1 MKNKVK
7 KLLLLMW
14 ILLICCILSSCEK
27 EKKKVTITV
36 IHSWGGTEADHVAMR
51 QIYEQFQNENPD
63 INLRLIS
70 MPTRN
75 ETLRKVED
83 MIMVGDTPDI
93 IAFSGMGENSIYNFM
108 VENNMALDIQPYL
121 EEDSEFDRDIS
132 ETNKKYWKT
141 KAGNLYTV
149 VDVLSLSGGYWYNEE
164 ILEKSGIK
172 ELPST
177 WDEFISMCTQINNRA
192 EKEST
197 EVKPLKPSA
206 EGYLYFMDHM
216 LLNRTD
222 TINDVRHDSFI
233 DVLKK
238 MESIYQF
245 STFEN
250 MSYSYRDETE
260 LFNEGRL
267 AIYVN
272 GVWAAPMISENI
284 HAKYALLP
292 TNDGISMSCESASLG
307 YVLGKSGSRERE
319 DASVRF
325 LKYMLSKKVQIQIL
339 EQTEQFPAN
348 PNISLEKYKDEKKR
362 MYQAVKTVL
371 DANRKIEIPDNVWS
385 ASQKE
390 YFTDSLVYVQRSC
403 LCTEKATHHSAYKR
417 YAQPD
422 NAFQH
427 HTCRHTACRT
437 CGLRASHSHVE
448 GRKSKRPQLVAVR

>member
-14 ILLICCILSSCEK
+14 ILLICCMLSSCEK
-27 EKKKVTITV
+27 EKKKVIITV
-36 IHSWGGTEADHVAMR
+36 IHSWGGTETDHVAMR

-121 EEDSEFDRDIS
+121 EEDSEFDRDVS
-132 ETNKKYWKT
+132 ETNKKYWT
-141 KAGNLYTV
+141 TGAGDLYTV

-164 ILEKSGIK
+164 ILEKAGIK
-172 ELPST
+172 QLPET
-177 WDEFISMCTQINNRA
+177 WNEFIDMCNRIN
-192 EKEST
+192 EWSKEEST
-197 EVKPLKPSA
+197 EVKPLRPSA

-216 LLNRTD
+216 LFSEKDFVSEISDEDFVD
-222 TINDVRHDSFI
+222 T
-233 DVLKK
+233 LKK
-238 MESIYQF
+238 MESIYHF
-245 STFEN
+245 SKFEN
-250 MSYSYRDETE
+250 TSYSYRDETR
-260 LFNEGRL
+260 LFNEGRI

-272 GVWAAPMISENI
+272 GVWGAPMISEKI

-307 YVLGKSGSRERE
+307 YVLGKSGSKERE

-325 LKYMLSKKVQIQIL
+325 LKYILSKKVQTQIL
-339 EQTEQFPAN
+339 ERTEQFPAN
-348 PNISLEKYKDEKKR
+348 PNISLEKYKNEKNR
-362 MYQAVKTVL
+362 MYQAATLVL
-371 DANRKIEIPDNVWS
+371 DAERKIEIPDNVWS

-390 YFTDSLVYVQRSC
+390 YFTDNIFKLLTNEMDKQELVDNID
-403 LCTEKATHHSAYKR
+403 KR
-417 YAQPD
+417 I
-422 NAFQH
+422 
-427 HTCRHTACRT
+427 R
-437 CGLRASHSHVE
+437 
-448 GRKSKRPQLVAVR
+448 

>member
-7 KLLLLMW
+7 KLLLLTW

-27 EKKKVTITV
+27 EKKKVIITV
-36 IHSWGGTEADHVAMR
+36 IHSWGGTETDHVAMR

-63 INLRLIS
+63 INIRLIS

-121 EEDSEFDRDIS
+121 EEDLEFDRDVS
-132 ETNKKYWKT
+132 ETNKKYWT
-141 KAGNLYTV
+141 TGAGDLYTV

-164 ILEKSGIK
+164 ILEKAGIK
-172 ELPST
+172 QLPET
-177 WDEFISMCTQINNRA
+177 WNEFIDMCDRIN
-192 EKEST
+192 EWSKEEST
-197 EVKPLKPSA
+197 EVKPLRPSA

-216 LLNRTD
+216 LFSEKDFVSEISDEDFVD
-222 TINDVRHDSFI
+222 T
-233 DVLKK
+233 LKK
-238 MESIYQF
+238 MESIYHF
-245 STFEN
+245 SKFEN
-250 MSYSYRDETE
+250 TSYSYRDETR

-272 GVWAAPMISENI
+272 GVWGAPMISEKI

-307 YVLGKSGSRERE
+307 YVLGKSGSKERE

-325 LKYMLSKKVQIQIL
+325 LKYILSEKVQTQIL
-339 EQTEQFPAN
+339 ERTEQFPAN
-348 PNISLEKYKDEKKR
+348 PNISLEKYKNEKNR
-362 MYQAVKTVL
+362 MYQAATLVL
-371 DANRKIEIPDNVWS
+371 DAERKIEIPDNVWS

-390 YFTDSLVYVQRSC
+390 YFTDNIFKVLTNEMDKQELVDNID
-403 LCTEKATHHSAYKR
+403 KR
-417 YAQPD
+417 I
-422 NAFQH
+422 
-427 HTCRHTACRT
+427 R
-437 CGLRASHSHVE
+437 
-448 GRKSKRPQLVAVR
+448 

>member
-36 IHSWGGTEADHVAMR
+36 IHSWGGTETDHVAMR

-93 IAFSGMGENSIYNFM
+93 IAFSGIGENSIYNFM

-121 EEDSEFDRDIS
+121 EEDLEFDRDVS
-132 ETNKKYWKT
+132 ETNKKYWT
-141 KAGNLYTV
+141 TGAGDLYTV

-164 ILEKSGIK
+164 ILEKAGIK
-172 ELPST
+172 QLPET
-177 WDEFISMCTQINNRA
+177 WNEFIDMCNRIN
-192 EKEST
+192 EWSKEEST
-197 EVKPLKPSA
+197 EVKPLRPSA

-216 LLNRTD
+216 LFSEKDSVSEISDEDFVD
-222 TINDVRHDSFI
+222 T
-233 DVLKK
+233 LKK
-238 MESIYQF
+238 MESIYHF
-245 STFEN
+245 SKFEN
-250 MSYSYRDETE
+250 TSYSYRDETR
-260 LFNEGRL
+260 LFNEGRI

-272 GVWAAPMISENI
+272 GVWGAPMISEKI

-307 YVLGKSGSRERE
+307 YVLGKSGSKERE

-325 LKYMLSKKVQIQIL
+325 LKYILSKKVQTQIL
-339 EQTEQFPAN
+339 ERTEQFPAN
-348 PNISLEKYKDEKKR
+348 PNISLEKYKNEKNR
-362 MYQAVKTVL
+362 MYQAATLVL
-371 DANRKIEIPDNVWS
+371 DAERKIEIPDNVWS

-390 YFTDSLVYVQRSC
+390 YFTDNIFKVLTNEMDKQELVDNID
-403 LCTEKATHHSAYKR
+403 KR
-417 YAQPD
+417 I
-422 NAFQH
+422 
-427 HTCRHTACRT
+427 R
-437 CGLRASHSHVE
+437 
-448 GRKSKRPQLVAVR
+448 

>member
-14 ILLICCILSSCEK
+14 ILLICCMLSSCEK
-27 EKKKVTITV
+27 EKKKVIITV
-36 IHSWGGTEADHVAMR
+36 IHSWGGTETDHVAMR
-51 QIYEQFQNENPD
+51 QIYEQFKNENPD

-121 EEDSEFDRDIS
+121 EEDSEFDRDVS
-132 ETNKKYWKT
+132 ETNKKYWT
-141 KAGNLYTV
+141 TGAGDLYTV

-164 ILEKSGIK
+164 ILEKAGIK
-172 ELPST
+172 QLPET
-177 WDEFISMCTQINNRA
+177 WNEFIDMCNRIN
-192 EKEST
+192 EWSKEEST
-197 EVKPLKPSA
+197 EVKTLRPSA

-216 LLNRTD
+216 LFSEKDSVSEISDEDFVD
-222 TINDVRHDSFI
+222 T
-233 DVLKK
+233 LKK
-238 MESIYQF
+238 MESIYHF
-245 STFEN
+245 SKFEN
-250 MSYSYRDETE
+250 TSYSYRDETR
-260 LFNEGRL
+260 LFNEGRI

-272 GVWAAPMISENI
+272 GVWGAPMISEKI

-307 YVLGKSGSRERE
+307 YVLGKSGSKERE

-325 LKYMLSKKVQIQIL
+325 LKYILSKKVQTQIL
-339 EQTEQFPAN
+339 ERTEQFPAN
-348 PNISLEKYKDEKKR
+348 PNISLEKYKNKKKR
-362 MYQAVKTVL
+362 MYQASTLVL
-371 DANRKIEIPDNVWS
+371 DAERKIEIPDNVWS

-390 YFTDSLVYVQRSC
+390 YFTDNIFKVLTNEMDKQELVDNID
-403 LCTEKATHHSAYKR
+403 KR
-417 YAQPD
+417 I
-422 NAFQH
+422 
-427 HTCRHTACRT
+427 R
-437 CGLRASHSHVE
+437 
-448 GRKSKRPQLVAVR
+448 

>member
-14 ILLICCILSSCEK
+14 ILLICCMLSSCEK

-36 IHSWGGTEADHVAMR
+36 IHSWGGTETDHVAMR
-51 QIYEQFQNENPD
+51 QIYGQFQNENPD

-121 EEDSEFDRDIS
+121 EEDSEFDRDVS
-132 ETNKKYWKT
+132 ETNKKYWT
-141 KAGNLYTV
+141 TGAGDLYTV

-164 ILEKSGIK
+164 ILEKAGIK
-172 ELPST
+172 QLPET
-177 WDEFISMCTQINNRA
+177 WNEFIDMCNRIN
-192 EKEST
+192 EWSKEEST
-197 EVKPLKPSA
+197 EVKPLRPSA
-206 EGYLYFMDHM
+206 EGYLYFIDHM
-216 LLNRTD
+216 LFSEKDSVSEISDEDFVD
-222 TINDVRHDSFI
+222 T
-233 DVLKK
+233 LKK
-238 MESIYQF
+238 MESIYHF
-245 STFEN
+245 SKFEN
-250 MSYSYRDETE
+250 TSYSYRDETR
-260 LFNEGRL
+260 LFNEGRI

-272 GVWAAPMISENI
+272 GVWGAPMISEKI

-307 YVLGKSGSRERE
+307 YVLGKSGSKERE

-325 LKYMLSKKVQIQIL
+325 LKYILSKKVQTQIL
-339 EQTEQFPAN
+339 ERKEQFPAN
-348 PNISLEKYKDEKKR
+348 PNISLEKYKNEKKR
-362 MYQAVKTVL
+362 MYQASTLVL
-371 DANRKIEIPDNVWS
+371 DAERKIEIPDNVWS

-390 YFTDSLVYVQRSC
+390 YFTDNIFKVLTNEMDKQELVDNID
-403 LCTEKATHHSAYKR
+403 KR
-417 YAQPD
+417 I
-422 NAFQH
+422 
-427 HTCRHTACRT
+427 R
-437 CGLRASHSHVE
+437 
-448 GRKSKRPQLVAVR
+448 

>member
-36 IHSWGGTEADHVAMR
+36 IHSWGGTETDHVAMR

-121 EEDSEFDRDIS
+121 EEDLEFDRDVS
-132 ETNKKYWKT
+132 ETNKKYWT
-141 KAGNLYTV
+141 TGAGDLYTV

-164 ILEKSGIK
+164 ILEKAGIK
-172 ELPST
+172 QLPET
-177 WDEFISMCTQINNRA
+177 WNEFIDMCDRIN
-192 EKEST
+192 EWSKEEST
-197 EVKPLKPSA
+197 EVKPLRPSA

-216 LLNRTD
+216 LFSEKDSVSEISDEDFVD
-222 TINDVRHDSFI
+222 T
-233 DVLKK
+233 LKK
-238 MESIYQF
+238 MESIYHF
-245 STFEN
+245 SKFEN
-250 MSYSYRDETE
+250 TSYSYRDETR
-260 LFNEGRL
+260 LFNEGRI

-272 GVWAAPMISENI
+272 GVWGAPMISEKI

-292 TNDGISMSCESASLG
+292 TNDGISMSCESVSLG
-307 YVLGKSGSRERE
+307 YVLGKSGSKERE

-325 LKYMLSKKVQIQIL
+325 LKYILSKKVQTQIL
-339 EQTEQFPAN
+339 ERTEQFPAN
-348 PNISLEKYKDEKKR
+348 PNISLEKYKNEKNR
-362 MYQAVKTVL
+362 MYQAATLVL
-371 DANRKIEIPDNVWS
+371 DAERKIEIPDNVWS

-390 YFTDSLVYVQRSC
+390 YFTDNIFKVLTNEMDKQELVDNID
-403 LCTEKATHHSAYKR
+403 KR
-417 YAQPD
+417 I
-422 NAFQH
+422 
-427 HTCRHTACRT
+427 R
-437 CGLRASHSHVE
+437 
-448 GRKSKRPQLVAVR
+448 

>member
-14 ILLICCILSSCEK
+14 ILLICCMLSGCEK

-36 IHSWGGTEADHVAMR
+36 IHSWGGTETDHVAMR
-51 QIYEQFQNENPD
+51 QIYGQFQNENPD

-121 EEDSEFDRDIS
+121 EEDLEFDRDVS
-132 ETNKKYWKT
+132 ETNKKYWT
-141 KAGNLYTV
+141 TGAGDLYTV

-164 ILEKSGIK
+164 ILEKAGVK
-172 ELPST
+172 QLPET
-177 WDEFISMCTQINNRA
+177 WNEFIDMCDRIN
-192 EKEST
+192 EWSKKESA
-197 EVKPLKPSA
+197 EVKPLRPSA

-216 LLNRTD
+216 LFSEKDSISEISDEDFVD
-222 TINDVRHDSFI
+222 T
-233 DVLKK
+233 LKK
-238 MESIYQF
+238 MESIYHF
-245 STFEN
+245 SKFEN
-250 MSYSYRDETE
+250 TSYSYRDETR

-272 GVWAAPMISENI
+272 GVWGAPMISEKI

-292 TNDGISMSCESASLG
+292 TNDGMSMSCESASLG
-307 YVLGKSGSRERE
+307 YVLGKSGSKERE
-319 DASVRF
+319 DASVKF
-325 LKYMLSKKVQIQIL
+325 LKYILSKKVQTQIL
-339 EQTEQFPAN
+339 ERTEQFPAN
-348 PNISLEKYKDEKKR
+348 PNISLEKYKNEKNR
-362 MYQAVKTVL
+362 MYQAATLVL
-371 DANRKIEIPDNVWS
+371 DAERKIEIPDNVWS

-390 YFTDSLVYVQRSC
+390 YFTDNIFKVLTNEMDKQELVDNID
-403 LCTEKATHHSAYKR
+403 KR
-417 YAQPD
+417 I
-422 NAFQH
+422 
-427 HTCRHTACRT
+427 R
-437 CGLRASHSHVE
+437 
-448 GRKSKRPQLVAVR
+448 

>member
-1 MKNKVK
+1 MKNKAK

-14 ILLICCILSSCEK
+14 ILLICCMLSSCEK

-121 EEDSEFDRDIS
+121 EEDSEFDRDVS
-132 ETNKKYWKT
+132 KTNKKYWTT

-164 ILEKSGIK
+164 ILEKAGVK
-172 ELPST
+172 QLPET
-177 WDEFISMCTQINNRA
+177 WNEFIDMCDRIN
-192 EKEST
+192 EWSKEEST
-197 EVKPLKPSA
+197 EVKPLRPSA

-216 LLNRTD
+216 LFSEK
-222 TINDVRHDSFI
+222 DSISEISDEDFVDI
-233 DVLKK
+233 LKK
-238 MESIYQF
+238 MESIYHF
-245 STFEN
+245 SKFEN
-250 MSYSYRDETE
+250 TSYSYRDETR

-272 GVWAAPMISENI
+272 GVWGAPMISEKI

-325 LKYMLSKKVQIQIL
+325 LKYILSKKVQTQIL
-339 EQTEQFPAN
+339 ERTEQFPAN
-348 PNISLEKYKDEKKR
+348 PNISLEKYKNEKKR
-362 MYQAVKTVL
+362 MYQAATLVL
-371 DANRKIEIPDNVWS
+371 DAERKIEIPDNVWS

-390 YFTDSLVYVQRSC
+390 YFTDNIFKVLTNEMDKQELV
-403 LCTEKATHHSAYKR
+403 
-417 YAQPD
+417 D
-422 NAFQH
+422 NIDKKI
-427 HTCRHTACRT
+427 R
-437 CGLRASHSHVE
+437 
-448 GRKSKRPQLVAVR
+448 

>member
-14 ILLICCILSSCEK
+14 ILLICCMLSSCEK

-36 IHSWGGTEADHVAMR
+36 IHSWGGTETDHVAMR
-51 QIYEQFQNENPD
+51 QIYGQFQNENPD

-121 EEDSEFDRDIS
+121 EEDLEFDRDVS
-132 ETNKKYWKT
+132 ETNKKYWT
-141 KAGNLYTV
+141 TGAGDLYTV

-164 ILEKSGIK
+164 ILEKAGIK
-172 ELPST
+172 QLPET
-177 WDEFISMCTQINNRA
+177 WNEFIDMCDRIN
-192 EKEST
+192 EWSKEEST
-197 EVKPLKPSA
+197 EVKPLRPSA

-216 LLNRTD
+216 LFSEKDSVSEISDEDFVD
-222 TINDVRHDSFI
+222 T
-233 DVLKK
+233 LKK
-238 MESIYQF
+238 MESIYHF
-245 STFEN
+245 SKFEN
-250 MSYSYRDETE
+250 TSYSYRDETR
-260 LFNEGRL
+260 LFNEGRI

-272 GVWAAPMISENI
+272 GVWGAPMISEKI

-307 YVLGKSGSRERE
+307 YVLGKSGSKERE

-325 LKYMLSKKVQIQIL
+325 LKYILSKKVQTQIL
-339 EQTEQFPAN
+339 ERTEQFPAN
-348 PNISLEKYKDEKKR
+348 PNISLEKYKNEKNR
-362 MYQAVKTVL
+362 MYQAATLVL
-371 DANRKIEIPDNVWS
+371 DAERKIEIPDNVWS

-390 YFTDSLVYVQRSC
+390 YFTDNIFKVLTNEMDKQELVDNID
-403 LCTEKATHHSAYKR
+403 KR
-417 YAQPD
+417 I
-422 NAFQH
+422 
-427 HTCRHTACRT
+427 R
-437 CGLRASHSHVE
+437 
-448 GRKSKRPQLVAVR
+448 

>member
-36 IHSWGGTEADHVAMR
+36 IHSWGGTETDHVAMR

-121 EEDSEFDRDIS
+121 EEDLEFDRDVS
-132 ETNKKYWKT
+132 ETNKKYWT
-141 KAGNLYTV
+141 TGAGDLYTV

-164 ILEKSGIK
+164 ILEKAGIK
-172 ELPST
+172 QLPET
-177 WDEFISMCTQINNRA
+177 WNEFIDMCDRIN
-192 EKEST
+192 EWSKEEST
-197 EVKPLKPSA
+197 EVKPLRPSA

-216 LLNRTD
+216 LFSEK
-222 TINDVRHDSFI
+222 DSVSEISDEDFV
-233 DVLKK
+233 DALKK
-238 MESIYQF
+238 MESIYHF
-245 STFEN
+245 SKFEN
-250 MSYSYRDETE
+250 TSYSYRDETR
-260 LFNEGRL
+260 LFNEGRI

-272 GVWAAPMISENI
+272 GVWGAPMISEKI

-307 YVLGKSGSRERE
+307 YVLGKSGSKERE

-325 LKYMLSKKVQIQIL
+325 LKYILSKKVQTQIL
-339 EQTEQFPAN
+339 ERTEQFPAN
-348 PNISLEKYKDEKKR
+348 PNISLEKYKNEKNR
-362 MYQAVKTVL
+362 MYQAATLVL
-371 DANRKIEIPDNVWS
+371 DAERKIEIPDNVWS

-390 YFTDSLVYVQRSC
+390 YFTDNIFKVLTNEMDKQELVDNID
-403 LCTEKATHHSAYKR
+403 KR
-417 YAQPD
+417 I
-422 NAFQH
+422 
-427 HTCRHTACRT
+427 R
-437 CGLRASHSHVE
+437 
-448 GRKSKRPQLVAVR
+448 

>member
-36 IHSWGGTEADHVAMR
+36 IHSWGGTETDHVAMR
-51 QIYEQFQNENPD
+51 QIYGQFQNENPD

-121 EEDSEFDRDIS
+121 EEDLEFDRDVS
-132 ETNKKYWKT
+132 ETNKKYWT
-141 KAGNLYTV
+141 TGAGDLYTV

-164 ILEKSGIK
+164 ILEKAGIK
-172 ELPST
+172 QLPET
-177 WDEFISMCTQINNRA
+177 WNEFIDMCDRIN
-192 EKEST
+192 EWSKEEST
-197 EVKPLKPSA
+197 EVKPLRPSA

-216 LLNRTD
+216 LFSEKDSVSEISDEDFVD
-222 TINDVRHDSFI
+222 T
-233 DVLKK
+233 LKK
-238 MESIYQF
+238 MESIYHF
-245 STFEN
+245 SKFEN
-250 MSYSYRDETE
+250 TSYSYRDETR

-272 GVWAAPMISENI
+272 GVWGAPMISEKI

-292 TNDGISMSCESASLG
+292 TNDGMSMSCESASLG
-307 YVLGKSGSRERE
+307 YVLGKSGSKERE

-325 LKYMLSKKVQIQIL
+325 LKYILSKKVQTQIL
-339 EQTEQFPAN
+339 ERTEQFPAN
-348 PNISLEKYKDEKKR
+348 PNISLEKYKNEKNR
-362 MYQAVKTVL
+362 MYQAATLVL
-371 DANRKIEIPDNVWS
+371 DAERKIEIPDNVWS

-390 YFTDSLVYVQRSC
+390 YFTDNIFKVLTNEMDKQELVDNID
-403 LCTEKATHHSAYKR
+403 KR
-417 YAQPD
+417 I
-422 NAFQH
+422 
-427 HTCRHTACRT
+427 R
-437 CGLRASHSHVE
+437 
-448 GRKSKRPQLVAVR
+448 

>member
-14 ILLICCILSSCEK
+14 ILLICCMLSGCEK

-108 VENNMALDIQPYL
+108 VKNNMALDIQPYL
-121 EEDSEFDRDIS
+121 EEDAEFAGNVS
-132 ETNKKYWKT
+132 ETNKKYWTT
-141 KAGNLYTV
+141 KAGNLYTI

-164 ILEKSGIK
+164 ILEKAGVRQ
-172 ELPST
+172 LPGT
-177 WDEFISMCTQINNRA
+177 WNEFIAMCDRINEWA
-192 EKEST
+192 KKESA
-197 EVKPLKPSA
+197 EVKPLRPSA

-216 LLNRTD
+216 LLSEKDALNEIGD
-222 TINDVRHDSFI
+222 EDFL

-238 MESIYQF
+238 MESIYSF

-250 MSYSYRDETE
+250 IAYSYRDETR

-272 GVWAAPMISENI
+272 GVWGAPMISEKI

-292 TNDGISMSCESASLG
+292 TNDGISMSCESSSLG
-307 YVLGKSGSRERE
+307 YVLGKSGSKERE

-325 LKYMLSKKVQIQIL
+325 LKYILSKKVQTQIL
-339 EQTEQFPAN
+339 ERTEQFPAN

-362 MYQAVKTVL
+362 MYQAATLVL
-371 DANRKIEIPDNVWS
+371 DAERKIEIPDNVWS

-390 YFTDSLVYVQRSC
+390 YFTDNIFRVLTNEMDKQELVDNI
-403 LCTEKATHHSAYKR
+403 EKR
-417 YAQPD
+417 I
-422 NAFQH
+422 
-427 HTCRHTACRT
+427 R
-437 CGLRASHSHVE
+437 
-448 GRKSKRPQLVAVR
+448 

>member
-14 ILLICCILSSCEK
+14 ILLICCMLSGCEK

-36 IHSWGGTEADHVAMR
+36 IHSWGGTETDHVAMR
-51 QIYEQFQNENPD
+51 QIYGQFQNENPD

-121 EEDSEFDRDIS
+121 EEDLEFDRDVS
-132 ETNKKYWKT
+132 ETNKKYWT
-141 KAGNLYTV
+141 TGAGDLYTV

-164 ILEKSGIK
+164 ILEKAGVK
-172 ELPST
+172 QLPET
-177 WDEFISMCTQINNRA
+177 WNEFIDMCDRIN
-192 EKEST
+192 EWSKEEST
-197 EVKPLKPSA
+197 EVKPLRPSA

-216 LLNRTD
+216 LFSEKDYVSEISDEDFVD
-222 TINDVRHDSFI
+222 T
-233 DVLKK
+233 LKK
-238 MESIYQF
+238 MESIYHF
-245 STFEN
+245 SKFEN
-250 MSYSYRDETE
+250 TSYSYRDETR

-272 GVWAAPMISENI
+272 GVWGAPMISEKI

-292 TNDGISMSCESASLG
+292 TKDGISMSCESASLG
-307 YVLGKSGSRERE
+307 YVLGKSGSKERE

-325 LKYMLSKKVQIQIL
+325 LKYILSEKVQIQIL
-339 EQTEQFPAN
+339 ERTEQFPAN
-348 PNISLEKYKDEKKR
+348 PNISLEKYKNEKNR
-362 MYQAVKTVL
+362 MYQAATLVL
-371 DANRKIEIPDNVWS
+371 DAERKIEIPDNVWS

-390 YFTDSLVYVQRSC
+390 YFTDNIFKVLTNEMDKQELVDNID
-403 LCTEKATHHSAYKR
+403 KR
-417 YAQPD
+417 I
-422 NAFQH
+422 
-427 HTCRHTACRT
+427 R
-437 CGLRASHSHVE
+437 
-448 GRKSKRPQLVAVR
+448 

>member
-7 KLLLLMW
+7 KLLLLMC
-14 ILLICCILSSCEK
+14 ILLICCMLSSCEK
-27 EKKKVTITV
+27 EKKKVIITV
-36 IHSWGGTEADHVAMR
+36 IHSWGGTETDHVAMR

-121 EEDSEFDRDIS
+121 EEDLEFDRDVS
-132 ETNKKYWKT
+132 ETNKKYWT
-141 KAGNLYTV
+141 TGAGDLYTV

-164 ILEKSGIK
+164 ILEKAGIK
-172 ELPST
+172 QLPET
-177 WDEFISMCTQINNRA
+177 WNEFIDMCDRIN
-192 EKEST
+192 EWSKEEST
-197 EVKPLKPSA
+197 EVKPLRPSA

-216 LLNRTD
+216 LFSEKDSVSEISDEDFVD
-222 TINDVRHDSFI
+222 T
-233 DVLKK
+233 LKK
-238 MESIYQF
+238 MESIYHF
-245 STFEN
+245 SKFEN
-250 MSYSYRDETE
+250 TSYSYRDETR
-260 LFNEGRL
+260 LFNEGRI

-272 GVWAAPMISENI
+272 GVWGAPMISEKI

-307 YVLGKSGSRERE
+307 YVLGKSGSKERE

-325 LKYMLSKKVQIQIL
+325 LKYILSKKVQTQIL
-339 EQTEQFPAN
+339 ERTEQFPAN
-348 PNISLEKYKDEKKR
+348 PNISLEKYKNEKNR
-362 MYQAVKTVL
+362 MYQAATLVL
-371 DANRKIEIPDNVWS
+371 DAERKIEIPDNVWS

-390 YFTDSLVYVQRSC
+390 YFTDNIFKVLTNEMDKQELVDNID
-403 LCTEKATHHSAYKR
+403 KR
-417 YAQPD
+417 I
-422 NAFQH
+422 
-427 HTCRHTACRT
+427 R
-437 CGLRASHSHVE
+437 
-448 GRKSKRPQLVAVR
+448 

>member
-36 IHSWGGTEADHVAMR
+36 IHSWGGTETDHVAMR

-121 EEDSEFDRDIS
+121 EEDLEFDRDVS
-132 ETNKKYWKT
+132 ETNKKYWT
-141 KAGNLYTV
+141 TGAGDLYTV

-164 ILEKSGIK
+164 ILEKAGIK
-172 ELPST
+172 QLPEK
-177 WDEFISMCTQINNRA
+177 WNEFIDMCDRIN
-192 EKEST
+192 EWSKEEST
-197 EVKPLKPSA
+197 EVKPLRPSA

-216 LLNRTD
+216 LFSEKDSVSEISDEDFVD
-222 TINDVRHDSFI
+222 T
-233 DVLKK
+233 LKK
-238 MESIYQF
+238 MESIYHF
-245 STFEN
+245 SKFEN
-250 MSYSYRDETE
+250 TSYSYRDETR
-260 LFNEGRL
+260 LFNEGRI

-272 GVWAAPMISENI
+272 GVWGAPMISEKIN
-284 HAKYALLP
+284 AKYALLP

-307 YVLGKSGSRERE
+307 YVLGKSGSKERE

-325 LKYMLSKKVQIQIL
+325 LKYILSKKVQTQIL
-339 EQTEQFPAN
+339 ERTEQFPAN
-348 PNISLEKYKDEKKR
+348 PNISLEKYKNEKNR
-362 MYQAVKTVL
+362 MYQAATLVL
-371 DANRKIEIPDNVWS
+371 DAERKIEIPDNVWS

-390 YFTDSLVYVQRSC
+390 YFTDNIFKVLTNEMDKQELVDNID
-403 LCTEKATHHSAYKR
+403 KR
-417 YAQPD
+417 I
-422 NAFQH
+422 
-427 HTCRHTACRT
+427 R
-437 CGLRASHSHVE
+437 
-448 GRKSKRPQLVAVR
+448 

>member
-14 ILLICCILSSCEK
+14 ILLICCMLSGCEK

-132 ETNKKYWKT
+132 KTNKKYWTT

-164 ILEKSGIK
+164 ILEKAGVK
-172 ELPST
+172 QLPET
-177 WDEFISMCTQINNRA
+177 WNEFIDMCDRIN
-192 EKEST
+192 EWSKKESA
-197 EVKPLKPSA
+197 EVKPLRPSA

-216 LLNRTD
+216 LFSEKDSISEISDEDFVD
-222 TINDVRHDSFI
+222 T
-233 DVLKK
+233 LKK
-238 MESIYQF
+238 MESIYHF

-250 MSYSYRDETE
+250 TSYSYRDETR

-272 GVWAAPMISENI
+272 GVWGAPMISEKI

-292 TNDGISMSCESASLG
+292 TKDGISMSCESASLG
-307 YVLGKSGSRERE
+307 YVLGKSGSKERE

-325 LKYMLSKKVQIQIL
+325 LKYILSEKVQIQIL
-339 EQTEQFPAN
+339 ERTEQFPAN
-348 PNISLEKYKDEKKR
+348 PNISLEKYKNEKNR
-362 MYQAVKTVL
+362 MYQAATLVL
-371 DANRKIEIPDNVWS
+371 DAERKIEIPDNVWS

-390 YFTDSLVYVQRSC
+390 YFTDNIFKVLTNEMDKQELVDNID
-403 LCTEKATHHSAYKR
+403 KR
-417 YAQPD
+417 I
-422 NAFQH
+422 
-427 HTCRHTACRT
+427 R
-437 CGLRASHSHVE
+437 
-448 GRKSKRPQLVAVR
+448 

>member
-36 IHSWGGTEADHVAMR
+36 IHSWGGTETDHVAMR

-108 VENNMALDIQPYL
+108 FENNMALDIQPYL
-121 EEDSEFDRDIS
+121 EEDLEFDRDVS
-132 ETNKKYWKT
+132 ETNKKYWT
-141 KAGNLYTV
+141 TGAGDLYTV

-164 ILEKSGIK
+164 ILEKAGIK
-172 ELPST
+172 QLPET
-177 WDEFISMCTQINNRA
+177 WNEFIDMCNRIN
-192 EKEST
+192 EWSKEEST
-197 EVKPLKPSA
+197 ELKPLRPSA

-216 LLNRTD
+216 LFSEKDSVSEISDEDFVD
-222 TINDVRHDSFI
+222 T
-233 DVLKK
+233 LKK
-238 MESIYQF
+238 MESIYHF
-245 STFEN
+245 SKFEN
-250 MSYSYRDETE
+250 TSYSYRDETR
-260 LFNEGRL
+260 LFNEGRI

-272 GVWAAPMISENI
+272 GVWGAPMISEKI

-307 YVLGKSGSRERE
+307 YVLGKSGSKERE

-325 LKYMLSKKVQIQIL
+325 LKYILSKKVQTQIL
-339 EQTEQFPAN
+339 ERTEQFPAN
-348 PNISLEKYKDEKKR
+348 PNISLEKYKNEKNR
-362 MYQAVKTVL
+362 MYQAATLVL
-371 DANRKIEIPDNVWS
+371 DAERKIEIPDNVWS

-390 YFTDSLVYVQRSC
+390 YFTDNIFKLLTNEMDKQELVDNID
-403 LCTEKATHHSAYKR
+403 KR
-417 YAQPD
+417 I
-422 NAFQH
+422 
-427 HTCRHTACRT
+427 R
-437 CGLRASHSHVE
+437 
-448 GRKSKRPQLVAVR
+448 

>member
-36 IHSWGGTEADHVAMR
+36 IHSWGGTETDHVAMR
-51 QIYEQFQNENPD
+51 QIYGQFQNENPD

-121 EEDSEFDRDIS
+121 EEDLEFDRDVS
-132 ETNKKYWKT
+132 ETNKKYWT
-141 KAGNLYTV
+141 TGAGDLYTV

-164 ILEKSGIK
+164 ILEKAGIK
-172 ELPST
+172 QLPET
-177 WDEFISMCTQINNRA
+177 WNEFIDMCDRIN
-192 EKEST
+192 EWSKEEST
-197 EVKPLKPSA
+197 EVKPLRPSA

-216 LLNRTD
+216 LFSEKDYVSEISDEDFVD
-222 TINDVRHDSFI
+222 T
-233 DVLKK
+233 LKK
-238 MESIYQF
+238 MESIYHF
-245 STFEN
+245 SKFEN
-250 MSYSYRDETE
+250 TSYSYRDETR

-272 GVWAAPMISENI
+272 GVWGAPMISEKI

-292 TNDGISMSCESASLG
+292 TNDGMSMSCESASLG
-307 YVLGKSGSRERE
+307 YVLGKSGSKERE

-325 LKYMLSKKVQIQIL
+325 LKYILSKKVQTQIL
-339 EQTEQFPAN
+339 ERTEQFPAN
-348 PNISLEKYKDEKKR
+348 PNISLEKYKNEKNR
-362 MYQAVKTVL
+362 MYQAATLVL
-371 DANRKIEIPDNVWS
+371 DAERKIEIPDNVWS

-390 YFTDSLVYVQRSC
+390 YFTDNIFKVLTNEMDKQELVDNID
-403 LCTEKATHHSAYKR
+403 KR
-417 YAQPD
+417 I
-422 NAFQH
+422 
-427 HTCRHTACRT
+427 R
-437 CGLRASHSHVE
+437 
-448 GRKSKRPQLVAVR
+448 

>member
-14 ILLICCILSSCEK
+14 ILLICCMLSSCEK
-27 EKKKVTITV
+27 EKKKVIITV
-36 IHSWGGTEADHVAMR
+36 IHSWGGTETDHVAMR
-51 QIYEQFQNENPD
+51 QIYGQFQNENPD

-121 EEDSEFDRDIS
+121 EEDSEFDRDVS
-132 ETNKKYWKT
+132 ETNKKYWT
-141 KAGNLYTV
+141 TGAGDLYTV

-164 ILEKSGIK
+164 ILEKAGIK
-172 ELPST
+172 QLPET
-177 WDEFISMCTQINNRA
+177 WNEFIDMCNRIN
-192 EKEST
+192 EWSKEEST
-197 EVKPLKPSA
+197 EVKPLRASA

-216 LLNRTD
+216 LFSEKDSVSEISDEDFVD
-222 TINDVRHDSFI
+222 T
-233 DVLKK
+233 LKK
-238 MESIYQF
+238 MESIYHF
-245 STFEN
+245 SKFEN
-250 MSYSYRDETE
+250 TSYSYRDETR
-260 LFNEGRL
+260 LFNEGRI

-272 GVWAAPMISENI
+272 GVWGAPMISEKI

-307 YVLGKSGSRERE
+307 YVLGKSGSKERE

-325 LKYMLSKKVQIQIL
+325 LKYILSKKVQTQIL
-339 EQTEQFPAN
+339 ERTEQFPAN
-348 PNISLEKYKDEKKR
+348 PNISLEKYKNEKKR
-362 MYQAVKTVL
+362 MYQASTLVL
-371 DANRKIEIPDNVWS
+371 DAERKIEIPDNVWS

-390 YFTDSLVYVQRSC
+390 YFTDNIFKVLTNEMDKQELVDNID
-403 LCTEKATHHSAYKR
+403 KR
-417 YAQPD
+417 I
-422 NAFQH
+422 
-427 HTCRHTACRT
+427 R
-437 CGLRASHSHVE
+437 
-448 GRKSKRPQLVAVR
+448 

>member
-14 ILLICCILSSCEK
+14 ILLICCMLSSCEK
-27 EKKKVTITV
+27 EKKKVIITV
-36 IHSWGGTEADHVAMR
+36 IHSWGGTETDHVAMR
-51 QIYEQFQNENPD
+51 QIYGQFQNENPD

-121 EEDSEFDRDIS
+121 EEDSEFDRDVS
-132 ETNKKYWKT
+132 ETNKKYWT
-141 KAGNLYTV
+141 TGAGDLYTV

-164 ILEKSGIK
+164 ILEKAGIK
-172 ELPST
+172 QLPET
-177 WDEFISMCTQINNRA
+177 WNEFIDMCNRIN
-192 EKEST
+192 EWSKEEST
-197 EVKPLKPSA
+197 EVKPLRPSA

-216 LLNRTD
+216 LFSEKDSVSEISDEDFVD
-222 TINDVRHDSFI
+222 T
-233 DVLKK
+233 LKK
-238 MESIYQF
+238 MESIYHF
-245 STFEN
+245 SKFEN
-250 MSYSYRDETE
+250 TSYSYRDETR
-260 LFNEGRL
+260 LFNEGRI

-272 GVWAAPMISENI
+272 GVWGAPMISEKI

-307 YVLGKSGSRERE
+307 YVLGKSGSKERE

-325 LKYMLSKKVQIQIL
+325 LKYILSKKVQTQIL
-339 EQTEQFPAN
+339 ERTEQFPAN
-348 PNISLEKYKDEKKR
+348 PNISLEKYKNEKNR
-362 MYQAVKTVL
+362 MYQAATLVL
-371 DANRKIEIPDNVWS
+371 DAERKIEIPDNVWS

-390 YFTDSLVYVQRSC
+390 YFTDNIFKVLTNEMDKQELVDNID
-403 LCTEKATHHSAYKR
+403 KR
-417 YAQPD
+417 I
-422 NAFQH
+422 
-427 HTCRHTACRT
+427 R
-437 CGLRASHSHVE
+437 
-448 GRKSKRPQLVAVR
+448 

>member
-1 MKNKVK
+1 MKNKMK
-7 KLLLLMW
+7 KFLLLMG
-14 ILLICCILSSCEK
+14 IMLICCMLSGCEK
-27 EKKKVTITV
+27 EKKKITITV

-121 EEDSEFDRDIS
+121 EEDSEFDRDVS
-132 ETNKKYWKT
+132 KTNKKYWTT

-164 ILEKSGIK
+164 ILEKAGVNQ
-172 ELPST
+172 LPET
-177 WDEFISMCTQINNRA
+177 WNEFIDMCDRIN
-192 EKEST
+192 EWSKKESA
-197 EVKPLKPSA
+197 EVKPLRPSA

-216 LLNRTD
+216 LFSEKDSISEISDEDFVD
-222 TINDVRHDSFI
+222 T
-233 DVLKK
+233 LKK
-238 MESIYQF
+238 MESIYHF

-250 MSYSYRDETE
+250 TSYSYRDETR

-272 GVWAAPMISENI
+272 GVWGAPMISEKI

-307 YVLGKSGSRERE
+307 YVLGKSGSKERE

-325 LKYMLSKKVQIQIL
+325 LKYILSEKVQIQIL
-339 EQTEQFPAN
+339 ERTEQFPAN
-348 PNISLEKYKDEKKR
+348 PNISLEKYKNEKNR
-362 MYQAVKTVL
+362 MYQAATLVL
-371 DANRKIEIPDNVWS
+371 DAERKIEIPDNVWS

-390 YFTDSLVYVQRSC
+390 YFTDNIFKVLTNEMDKQELVDNID
-403 LCTEKATHHSAYKR
+403 KR
-417 YAQPD
+417 I
-422 NAFQH
+422 
-427 HTCRHTACRT
+427 R
-437 CGLRASHSHVE
+437 
-448 GRKSKRPQLVAVR
+448 

>member
-1 MKNKVK
+1 MKNRSIFLLC
-7 KLLLLMW
+7 LLLF
-14 ILLICCILSSCEK
+14 CCILSSCENK
-27 EKKKVTITV
+27 NEKITITV
-36 IHSWGGTEADHVAMR
+36 IHSWGGTESDHTAMR
-51 QIYEQFQNENPD
+51 HIYEQFQNENPD
-63 INLRLIS
+63 ITLRLIS

-75 ETLRKVED
+75 EMIRKVED

-93 IAFSGMGENSIYNFM
+93 IAFSGMGKNSIYNFM

-121 EEDSEFDRDIS
+121 DKDEEFAENIS

-164 ILEKSGIK
+164 ILKKSGVK
-172 ELPST
+172 KLPST
-177 WDEFISMCTQINNRA
+177 WDEFISMCTQINNRS

-197 EVKPLKPSA
+197 EVKPLKSSA

-216 LLNRTD
+216 LLNRTED
-222 TINDVRHDSFI
+222 INEVVYDDFLGA
-233 DVLKK
+233 LKK

-348 PNISLEKYKDEKKR
+348 PNISLEKYKDEKER
-362 MYQAVKTVL
+362 MYQAAKTVL

-390 YFTDSLVYVQRSC
+390 YFTDNIFRVFTNNMGKQEFVDNI
-403 LCTEKATHHSAYKR
+403 EKR
-417 YAQPD
+417 I
-422 NAFQH
+422 
-427 HTCRHTACRT
+427 R
-437 CGLRASHSHVE
+437 
-448 GRKSKRPQLVAVR
+448 

>member
-7 KLLLLMW
+7 KLLLLIW

-36 IHSWGGTEADHVAMR
+36 IHSWGGTETDHVAMR

-132 ETNKKYWKT
+132 ETNKKYWT
-141 KAGNLYTV
+141 TGAGDLYTV

-172 ELPST
+172 QLPET
-177 WDEFISMCTQINNRA
+177 WNEFIDMCDRIN
-192 EKEST
+192 EWSKEEST
-197 EVKPLKPSA
+197 EVKPLRPSA

-216 LLNRTD
+216 LFSEKDSVSEISDEDFVD
-222 TINDVRHDSFI
+222 T
-233 DVLKK
+233 LKK
-238 MESIYQF
+238 MESIYHF
-245 STFEN
+245 SKFEN
-250 MSYSYRDETE
+250 TSYSYRDETR

-272 GVWAAPMISENI
+272 GVWGAPMISEKI

-307 YVLGKSGSRERE
+307 YVLGKSGSKERE

-325 LKYMLSKKVQIQIL
+325 LKYILSKKVQTQIL
-339 EQTEQFPAN
+339 ERTEQFPAN
-348 PNISLEKYKDEKKR
+348 PNISLEKYKNEKNR
-362 MYQAVKTVL
+362 MYQAATLVL
-371 DANRKIEIPDNVWS
+371 DAERKIEIPDNVWS

-390 YFTDSLVYVQRSC
+390 YFTDNIFKVLTNEMDKQELVDNID
-403 LCTEKATHHSAYKR
+403 KR
-417 YAQPD
+417 I
-422 NAFQH
+422 
-427 HTCRHTACRT
+427 R
-437 CGLRASHSHVE
+437 
-448 GRKSKRPQLVAVR
+448 

>member
-14 ILLICCILSSCEK
+14 ILLICCMLSGCEK

-51 QIYEQFQNENPD
+51 HIYEQFQNENSD
-63 INLRLIS
+63 INIRLIS

-121 EEDSEFDRDIS
+121 KEDAEFAGNVS
-132 ETNKKYWKT
+132 ETNKKYWTT
-141 KAGNLYTV
+141 KADNLYTI

-164 ILEKSGIK
+164 ILEKSGVK
-172 ELPST
+172 QLPGT
-177 WDEFISMCTQINNRA
+177 WNEFISMCDQINEWA
-192 EKEST
+192 KKESA
-197 EVKPLKPSA
+197 EIKPLRPSA

-216 LLNRTD
+216 LLSEKD
-222 TINDVRHDSFI
+222 FVSEISDEDFVDI
-233 DVLKK
+233 LKK
-238 MESIYQF
+238 MVSIYHF

-250 MSYSYRDETE
+250 TAYSYRDETR

-272 GVWAAPMISENI
+272 GVWGAPMISEKI

-307 YVLGKSGSRERE
+307 YVLGKSGSKERE

-325 LKYMLSKKVQIQIL
+325 LNYILSKKVQTEIL

-348 PNISLEKYKDEKKR
+348 PNISLEKYKNEKNR
-362 MYQAVKTVL
+362 MYQAATLVL
-371 DANRKIEIPDNVWS
+371 DAERKIEIPDNVWS

-390 YFTDSLVYVQRSC
+390 YFTDNIFKVLTNEMDKQELVDNI
-403 LCTEKATHHSAYKR
+403 EKRIK
-417 YAQPD
+417 
-422 NAFQH
+422 
-427 HTCRHTACRT
+427 
-437 CGLRASHSHVE
+437 
-448 GRKSKRPQLVAVR
+448 

>member
-7 KLLLLMW
+7 KLLLLIW

-36 IHSWGGTEADHVAMR
+36 IHSWGGTETDHVAMR
-51 QIYEQFQNENPD
+51 QIYEQFQNENPN

-132 ETNKKYWKT
+132 ETNKKYWT
-141 KAGNLYTV
+141 TGAGDLYTV

-172 ELPST
+172 QLPET
-177 WDEFISMCTQINNRA
+177 WNEFIDMCDRIN
-192 EKEST
+192 EWSKEEST
-197 EVKPLKPSA
+197 EVKPLRPSA

-216 LLNRTD
+216 LFSEKDSVSEISDEDFVD
-222 TINDVRHDSFI
+222 T
-233 DVLKK
+233 LKK
-238 MESIYQF
+238 MESIYHF
-245 STFEN
+245 SKFEN
-250 MSYSYRDETE
+250 TSYSYRDETR

-272 GVWAAPMISENI
+272 GVWGAPMISEKI

-307 YVLGKSGSRERE
+307 YVLGKSGSKERE

-325 LKYMLSKKVQIQIL
+325 LKYILSKKVQTQIL
-339 EQTEQFPAN
+339 ERTEQFPAN
-348 PNISLEKYKDEKKR
+348 PNISLEKYKNEKNR
-362 MYQAVKTVL
+362 MYQAATLVL
-371 DANRKIEIPDNVWS
+371 DAERKIEIPDNVWS

-390 YFTDSLVYVQRSC
+390 YFTDNIFKVLTNEMDKQELVDNID
-403 LCTEKATHHSAYKR
+403 KR
-417 YAQPD
+417 I
-422 NAFQH
+422 
-427 HTCRHTACRT
+427 R
-437 CGLRASHSHVE
+437 
-448 GRKSKRPQLVAVR
+448 

>member
-1 MKNKVK
+1 MKNNMK
-7 KLLLLMW
+7 KLLLLMG
-14 ILLICCILSSCEK
+14 IMLICCMLSSCEK
-27 EKKKVTITV
+27 ETKKVTITV

-51 QIYEQFQNENPD
+51 QIYEQFQNENSD

-108 VENNMALDIQPYL
+108 VANNMALDIQPYL
-121 EEDSEFDRDIS
+121 EEDPEFDGDVS
-132 ETNKKYWKT
+132 GTNKRYWTT

-164 ILEKSGIK
+164 ILERAGVKK
-172 ELPST
+172 LPET
-177 WDEFISMCTQINNRA
+177 WNEFIDMCDRIN
-192 EKEST
+192 EWSKKESA
-197 EVKPLKPSA
+197 EVKPLRPSA

-216 LLNRTD
+216 LFSEKDSVSEISDEDFVD
-222 TINDVRHDSFI
+222 T
-233 DVLKK
+233 LKK
-238 MESIYQF
+238 MESIYHF
-245 STFEN
+245 SKFEN
-250 MSYSYRDETE
+250 TSYSYRDETR

-272 GVWAAPMISENI
+272 GVWGAPMISEKI

-307 YVLGKSGSRERE
+307 YVLGKSGSKERE

-325 LKYMLSKKVQIQIL
+325 LKYILSKKVQTQIL
-339 EQTEQFPAN
+339 ERTEQFPAN
-348 PNISLEKYKDEKKR
+348 PNISLEKYKNEKNR
-362 MYQAVKTVL
+362 MYQAATLVL
-371 DANRKIEIPDNVWS
+371 DAERKIEIPDNVWS

-390 YFTDSLVYVQRSC
+390 YFTDNIFKVLTNEMDKQELVDNID
-403 LCTEKATHHSAYKR
+403 KR
-417 YAQPD
+417 I
-422 NAFQH
+422 
-427 HTCRHTACRT
+427 R
-437 CGLRASHSHVE
+437 
-448 GRKSKRPQLVAVR
+448 

>member
-14 ILLICCILSSCEK
+14 ILLICCMLSSCEK

-132 ETNKKYWKT
+132 KTNKKYWTT

-164 ILEKSGIK
+164 ILEKAGVK
-172 ELPST
+172 QLPET
-177 WDEFISMCTQINNRA
+177 WNEFIDMCDRIN
-192 EKEST
+192 EWSKKESA
-197 EVKPLKPSA
+197 EVKPLRPSA

-216 LLNRTD
+216 LFSEKDSISEISDEDFVD
-222 TINDVRHDSFI
+222 T
-233 DVLKK
+233 LKK
-238 MESIYQF
+238 MESIYHF

-250 MSYSYRDETE
+250 TSYSYRDETR

-272 GVWAAPMISENI
+272 GVWGAPMISEKI

-292 TNDGISMSCESASLG
+292 TKDGISMSCESASLG
-307 YVLGKSGSRERE
+307 YVLGKSGSKERE

-325 LKYMLSKKVQIQIL
+325 LKYILSEKVQIQIL
-339 EQTEQFPAN
+339 ERTEQFPAN
-348 PNISLEKYKDEKKR
+348 PNISLEKYKNEKNR
-362 MYQAVKTVL
+362 MYQAATLVL
-371 DANRKIEIPDNVWS
+371 DAERKIEIPDNVWS

-390 YFTDSLVYVQRSC
+390 YFTDNIFKVLTNEMDKQELVDNID
-403 LCTEKATHHSAYKR
+403 KR
-417 YAQPD
+417 I
-422 NAFQH
+422 
-427 HTCRHTACRT
+427 R
-437 CGLRASHSHVE
+437 
-448 GRKSKRPQLVAVR
+448 

>member
-7 KLLLLMW
+7 KLRLLMW
-14 ILLICCILSSCEK
+14 ILLICCMLSSCEK

-36 IHSWGGTEADHVAMR
+36 IHSWGGTETDHVAMR
-51 QIYEQFQNENPD
+51 QIYGQFQNENPD

-121 EEDSEFDRDIS
+121 EEDSEFDRDVS
-132 ETNKKYWKT
+132 ETNKKYWT
-141 KAGNLYTV
+141 TGAGDLYTV

-164 ILEKSGIK
+164 ILEKAGIK
-172 ELPST
+172 QLPET
-177 WDEFISMCTQINNRA
+177 WNEFIDMCNRIN
-192 EKEST
+192 EWSKEEST
-197 EVKPLKPSA
+197 EVKPLRPSA

-216 LLNRTD
+216 LFSEKDSVSEISDEDFVD
-222 TINDVRHDSFI
+222 T
-233 DVLKK
+233 LKK
-238 MESIYQF
+238 MESIYHF
-245 STFEN
+245 SKFEN
-250 MSYSYRDETE
+250 TSYSYRDETR
-260 LFNEGRL
+260 LFNEGRI

-272 GVWAAPMISENI
+272 GVWGAPMISEKI

-307 YVLGKSGSRERE
+307 YVLGKSGSKERE

-325 LKYMLSKKVQIQIL
+325 LKYILSKKVQTQIL
-339 EQTEQFPAN
+339 ERTEQFPAN
-348 PNISLEKYKDEKKR
+348 PNISLEKYKNEKNR
-362 MYQAVKTVL
+362 MYQAATLVL
-371 DANRKIEIPDNVWS
+371 DAERKIEIPDNVWS

-390 YFTDSLVYVQRSC
+390 YFTDNIFKVLTNEMDKQELVDNID
-403 LCTEKATHHSAYKR
+403 KR
-417 YAQPD
+417 I
-422 NAFQH
+422 
-427 HTCRHTACRT
+427 R
-437 CGLRASHSHVE
+437 
-448 GRKSKRPQLVAVR
+448 

>member
-7 KLLLLMW
+7 KLLLLTW

-27 EKKKVTITV
+27 EKKKVIITV
-36 IHSWGGTEADHVAMR
+36 IHSWGGTETDHVAMR

-121 EEDSEFDRDIS
+121 EEDLEFDRDVS
-132 ETNKKYWKT
+132 ETNKKYWT
-141 KAGNLYTV
+141 TGAGDLYTV

-164 ILEKSGIK
+164 ILEKAGIK
-172 ELPST
+172 QLPET
-177 WDEFISMCTQINNRA
+177 WNEFIDMCDRIN
-192 EKEST
+192 EWSKEEST
-197 EVKPLKPSA
+197 EVKPLRPSA

-216 LLNRTD
+216 LFSEKDFVSEISDEDFVD
-222 TINDVRHDSFI
+222 T
-233 DVLKK
+233 LKK
-238 MESIYQF
+238 MESIYHF
-245 STFEN
+245 SKFEN
-250 MSYSYRDETE
+250 TSYSYRDETR

-272 GVWAAPMISENI
+272 GVWGAPMISEKI

-307 YVLGKSGSRERE
+307 YVLGKSGSKERE

-325 LKYMLSKKVQIQIL
+325 LKYILSEKVQTQIL
-339 EQTEQFPAN
+339 ERTEQFPAN
-348 PNISLEKYKDEKKR
+348 PNISLEKYKNEKNR
-362 MYQAVKTVL
+362 MYQAATLVL
-371 DANRKIEIPDNVWS
+371 DAERKIEIPDNVWS

-390 YFTDSLVYVQRSC
+390 YFTDNIFKVLTNEMDKQELVDNID
-403 LCTEKATHHSAYKR
+403 KR
-417 YAQPD
+417 I
-422 NAFQH
+422 
-427 HTCRHTACRT
+427 R
-437 CGLRASHSHVE
+437 
-448 GRKSKRPQLVAVR
+448 

>member
-14 ILLICCILSSCEK
+14 ILLICCMLSGCEK

-121 EEDSEFDRDIS
+121 EEDAEFDGNVS
-132 ETNKKYWKT
+132 KTNKKYWTT

-164 ILEKSGIK
+164 ILEKAGVK
-172 ELPST
+172 QLPET
-177 WDEFISMCTQINNRA
+177 WNEFIDMCDRIN
-192 EKEST
+192 EWSKKESA
-197 EVKPLKPSA
+197 EVKPLRPSA

-216 LLNRTD
+216 LFSEKDSISEISDEDFVD
-222 TINDVRHDSFI
+222 T
-233 DVLKK
+233 LKK
-238 MESIYQF
+238 MESIYHF

-250 MSYSYRDETE
+250 TSYSYRDETR

-272 GVWAAPMISENI
+272 GVWGAPMISEKI

-292 TNDGISMSCESASLG
+292 TKDGISMSCESASLG
-307 YVLGKSGSRERE
+307 YVLGKSGSKERE

-325 LKYMLSKKVQIQIL
+325 LKYILSEKVQIQIL
-339 EQTEQFPAN
+339 ERTEQFPAN
-348 PNISLEKYKDEKKR
+348 PNISLETYKNEKNR
-362 MYQAVKTVL
+362 MYQAATLVL
-371 DANRKIEIPDNVWS
+371 DAERKIEIPDNVWS

-390 YFTDSLVYVQRSC
+390 YFTDNIFKVLTNEMDKQELVDNID
-403 LCTEKATHHSAYKR
+403 KR
-417 YAQPD
+417 I
-422 NAFQH
+422 
-427 HTCRHTACRT
+427 R
-437 CGLRASHSHVE
+437 
-448 GRKSKRPQLVAVR
+448 

>member
-14 ILLICCILSSCEK
+14 ILLICCMLSSCEK

-121 EEDSEFDRDIS
+121 EEDAEFDGNVS
-132 ETNKKYWKT
+132 KTNKKYWTT
-141 KAGNLYTV
+141 KAGNLYTI

-164 ILEKSGIK
+164 ILEKAGVK
-172 ELPST
+172 QLPET
-177 WDEFISMCTQINNRA
+177 WNEFIDMCDRIN
-192 EKEST
+192 EWSKKESA
-197 EVKPLKPSA
+197 EVKPLRPSA

-216 LLNRTD
+216 LFSEKDSISEISDDDFVD
-222 TINDVRHDSFI
+222 T
-233 DVLKK
+233 LKK
-238 MESIYQF
+238 MESIYHF

-250 MSYSYRDETE
+250 TSYSYRDETG

-272 GVWAAPMISENI
+272 GVWGAPMISEKI

-307 YVLGKSGSRERE
+307 YVLGKSGSKERE

-325 LKYMLSKKVQIQIL
+325 LKYILSEKVQIQIL
-339 EQTEQFPAN
+339 ERTEQFPAN
-348 PNISLEKYKDEKKR
+348 PNISLEKYKNEKNR
-362 MYQAVKTVL
+362 MYQAATLVL
-371 DANRKIEIPDNVWS
+371 DAERKIEIPDNVWS

-390 YFTDSLVYVQRSC
+390 YFTDNIFKVLTNEMDKQELVDNID
-403 LCTEKATHHSAYKR
+403 KR
-417 YAQPD
+417 I
-422 NAFQH
+422 
-427 HTCRHTACRT
+427 R
-437 CGLRASHSHVE
+437 
-448 GRKSKRPQLVAVR
+448 

>member
-1 MKNKVK
+1 MKNNMK
-7 KLLLLMW
+7 KLLLLMG
-14 ILLICCILSSCEK
+14 IMLICCMLSSCEK
-27 EKKKVTITV
+27 ETKKVTITV

-121 EEDSEFDRDIS
+121 EEDLEFDRDIS
-132 ETNKKYWKT
+132 ETNKKYWTT

-164 ILEKSGIK
+164 ILEKAGIK
-172 ELPST
+172 QLPET
-177 WDEFISMCTQINNRA
+177 WNEFIDMCDRIN
-192 EKEST
+192 EWSKEEST
-197 EVKPLKPSA
+197 EVKPLRPSA

-216 LLNRTD
+216 LFSEKDSVSEISDEDFVD
-222 TINDVRHDSFI
+222 T
-233 DVLKK
+233 LKK
-238 MESIYQF
+238 MESIYHF
-245 STFEN
+245 SKFEN
-250 MSYSYRDETE
+250 TSYSYRDETR

-272 GVWAAPMISENI
+272 GVWGAPMISEKI
-284 HAKYALLP
+284 HAKYALLA

-307 YVLGKSGSRERE
+307 YVLGKSGSKERE

-325 LKYMLSKKVQIQIL
+325 LKYILSKKVQTQIL
-339 EQTEQFPAN
+339 ERTEQFPAN
-348 PNISLEKYKDEKKR
+348 PNISLEKYKNEKNR
-362 MYQAVKTVL
+362 MYQAATLVL
-371 DANRKIEIPDNVWS
+371 DAERKIEIPDNVWS

-390 YFTDSLVYVQRSC
+390 YFTDNIFKVLTNEMDKQELVDNID
-403 LCTEKATHHSAYKR
+403 KR
-417 YAQPD
+417 I
-422 NAFQH
+422 
-427 HTCRHTACRT
+427 R
-437 CGLRASHSHVE
+437 
-448 GRKSKRPQLVAVR
+448 